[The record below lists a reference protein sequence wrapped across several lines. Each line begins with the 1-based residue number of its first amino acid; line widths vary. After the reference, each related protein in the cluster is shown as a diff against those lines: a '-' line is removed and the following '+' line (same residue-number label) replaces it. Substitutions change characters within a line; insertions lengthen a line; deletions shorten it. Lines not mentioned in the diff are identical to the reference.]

1 MALNTTFYNV
11 QTNIETLSHP
21 TDEQGGYNGSGDIQ
35 HNPSDHYALNSQSE
49 QSREEK
55 FIRRSFIHAQT
66 YKMDAG
72 KLIHYYRDEVNQRM
86 WGPKEGMMQKFGVD
100 VEKQLWAETLYTA
113 CHLDKSFRAWEN
125 ETSVCVEMGRI
136 YKFLFD

>member
-1 MALNTTFYNV
+1 MALNTTFWNV
-11 QTNIETLSHP
+11 QTNIETLRHA
-21 TDEQGGYNGSGDIQ
+21 TDENGGFKGCGAVQ
-35 HNPSDHYALNSQSE
+35 HNPTDDYALYSQTKKE
-49 QSREEK
+49 REEK

-66 YKMDAG
+66 YKMDASR
-72 KLIHYYRDEVNQRM
+72 LIHYYRDEVNQRM
-86 WGPKEGMMQKFGVD
+86 WGPREGMMEKFGVD

-125 ETSVCVEMGRI
+125 ETNLCVEMGRI